1 MTLDIFTISLL
12 LSILLCS
19 LVAGLLFG
27 FAVVV
32 MPGIAKLSDSEYL
45 ISFKHMDG
53 IIQNN
58 HPVFMLVWVG
68 SVVAIITTSIL
79 GVQNLATSHTNL
91 LWLALA
97 FYLLGVQLT
106 TATINIPL
114 NDQLQNMNLM
124 TLETTELAIFR
135 LKFHTQWNRWNRFRT
150 FNAIVSVSMLLFLL
164 SQL

>member
-32 MPGIAKLSDSEYL
+32 MPGIAKLSDREYL

-58 HPVFMLVWVG
+58 HCLLY
-68 SVVAIITTSIL
+68 TSP
-79 GVQNLATSHTNL
+79 S
-91 LWLALA
+91 
-97 FYLLGVQLT
+97 
-106 TATINIPL
+106 PR
-114 NDQLQNMNLM
+114 D
-124 TLETTELAIFR
+124 
-135 LKFHTQWNRWNRFRT
+135 RT
-150 FNAIVSVSMLLFLL
+150 RSRMPSSA
-164 SQL
+164 